1 MNIDIPVYNLPEIS
15 GSSDIIVVMMKDG
28 LLPEEP
34 WEGLTQWQREEFWT
48 LACSGMMI
56 QRAGWA
62 GYIIICPRGVGE
74 EILETAQT
82 LASVEC
88 IPDNSALS
96 AGLQLIPASDCSSS
110 VLFFSRQG
118 TDSPP
123 VELPLRSSRWLERES
138 DTLMVNSP
146 EDQNAFFWT
155 DFPDSIPLSSAAW
168 RGTGTEIIPTG
179 NTSVNMAFTCVHGNV
194 PSNLSGIQIEQH
206 GLDTQ
211 YMETWGCAI
220 SAVENLIVNLYP
232 VRDDSEHLL
241 WIRGNG
247 TENPRRTSP
256 SPLPPSSTRYRVEM
270 PLQLEDEYHFR
281 DFDASII
288 PNVIS
293 IELPGR
299 LSNSQRGPVMK
310 SVLERIIG
318 RDVLSGFEDEILFD
332 VQCSIMGDVSIW
344 MINADGTVIQDTIK
358 SEILENLRNSIL
370 VPPGRLMIENAL
382 VRASFFEGRL
392 MDEIGVREVSME
404 LMNIL
409 YPEQ

>member
-1 MNIDIPVYNLPEIS
+1 MNIDIPVYNLPAVS

-34 WEGLTQWQREEFWT
+34 WDGLTQWQREEFWA

-62 GYIIICPRGVGE
+62 GYVIICPRGVGE
-74 EILETAQT
+74 EIVETAQT

-96 AGLQLIPASDCSSS
+96 AGLQLIPVSDCPAA

-118 TDSPP
+118 MDTTP
-123 VELPLRSSRWLERES
+123 VELPIRSSRWLECEA

-155 DFPDSIPLSSAAW
+155 DFPDSMLLSSAAW
-168 RGTGTEIIPTG
+168 RGTGTEVVPSG
-179 NTSVNMAFTCVHGNV
+179 SASVNLAFTCVHGNV
-194 PSNLSGIQIEQH
+194 PSNLSGIQLEPH
-206 GLDTQ
+206 RLDTQ
-211 YMETWGCAI
+211 YMETWGSAI
-220 SAVENLIVNLYP
+220 SAVEDLIVNLYP
-232 VRDDSEHLL
+232 LREDSKHLL

-247 TENPRRTSP
+247 TEKPRRTSP
-256 SPLPPSSTRYRVEM
+256 SPLPPPSSQYRVEI
-270 PLQLEDEYHFR
+270 PLQPEGEYPFS
-281 DFDASII
+281 DFDASAI
-288 PNVIS
+288 PNVVK

-299 LSNSQRGPVMK
+299 LSNPQRGPVMK

-332 VQCSIMGDVSIW
+332 VQCGIMGDVSVW
-344 MINADGTVIQDTIK
+344 LVNADGTVIPDIVR
-358 SEILENLRNSIL
+358 SEVLERLRNSIL
-370 VPPGRLMIENAL
+370 VPPGKHMIENAL
-382 VRASFFEGRL
+382 VRASFFEGRP
-392 MDEIGVREVSME
+392 MDPIGVREVSIE